1 MARDPAPLTGGSATT
16 LRHMPV
22 DDWVTG
28 TRDFRDTVAASCA
41 ERRRGA
47 LADRPRPRAALAA
60 GATA

>member
-1 MARDPAPLTGGSATT
+1 
-16 LRHMPV
+16 MPV